1 MSKINYK
8 AFIEDNFDIIDKK
21 GQRVHFILNNIQ
33 NKILEELSGRDIIL
47 KARQEGVSSLILAIF
62 TVDFILLDNS
72 KSICISHEHG
82 MTQKLFDR
90 VKFFIRSFEEKNGFK
105 LPLRYNSRTEMVNE
119 ANNAYF
125 YIGAAGAR
133 EFGRGET
140 LTNVH
145 FSEFAR
151 YPDPEKIYL
160 SASQAGNPKLIVIET
175 TANGIGDFF
184 YQMWCDAQERKNNY
198 KPHFFGWQ
206 HHQEYRLQVPDS
218 WQLNLEEQDLMN
230 RYQLTKE
237 QLAWRR
243 EKMKEFMTE
252 DSFRQ
257 EYPLCVGGK
266 TWISDEGVFRAEDA
280 PNKID
285 NGIQKL
291 FIISTQSGRQLE
303 ATEYHQ
309 IFNGVEYK
317 KVKDLLSGD
326 TIALLP
332 PKFNKKI
339 VKVPINLLLPG
350 VKTEVKIDR
359 DWARFLGIYMGDGS
373 IYGGNG
379 QAYVLSIV
387 CDKKDEAVISEVK
400 RLFQKLF
407 GNYHERIVGS
417 KRGGVEVRVHNKHL
431 KELFLNLGIAYE
443 NSSGKIKRKVC
454 VPDYIVESPSYIIK
468 EFLRGVF
475 ESDGF
480 VGFGQPRIVLF
491 SKHEQF
497 LRDIQYLL
505 LGFNITSTIRIA
517 DKKAGDGHRYTGR
530 ELHLK
535 AAETKKFL
543 KEIGF
548 ISQRKSQRLFS
559 FPRKGWNYNKIEFKD
574 TIKIIQYK
582 GEEKVYN
589 LTTSKGYYS
598 ANGIWTHN
606 SPEEAFI
613 SSGRPV
619 FNTSALQWYREN
631 KEMVC
636 RPLKVGNLVG
646 SKPPV
651 FEEGIEGYLKIWKM
665 PEPEGQYVIGAD
677 PCEGVS
683 QGDFACAQVLDRR
696 RFEQVAVW
704 HGHADPDVF
713 AKELIKLGYF
723 YNTAWIAP
731 ERNNQGI
738 ATILTMRDLY
748 YPSIWMRERVG
759 ELADRLTP
767 ELGWVTDM
775 KTKPLMIADL
785 AEAIRDKNIIIH
797 DEQTVNELFSYQYD
811 EAGHANAAKGAYDD
825 RVTSLAIAVQLYK
838 RVPLDKESE
847 NVITKEEG
855 QEGITGPQDMVQP
868 GMGPEEYF

>member
-1 MSKINYK
+1 MDLSKYQKAIEKYFRIVNKVGDTVDFVLNDIQRRLIN
-8 AFIEDNFDIIDKK
+8 
-21 GQRVHFILNNIQ
+21 
-33 NKILEELSGRDIIL
+33 ELTGRDIIL

-62 TVDFILLDNS
+62 TCDFLWTENS
-72 KSICISHEHG
+72 RSVCISHEAA

-90 VKFFIRSFEEKNGFK
+90 VKFFLKSFEDKSGLK
-105 LPLRYNSRTEMVNE
+105 VPLKYNSRTEIVNQV
-119 ANNAYF
+119 NNAFF
-125 YIGAAGAR
+125 YIGTAGAK

-184 YQMWCDAQERKNNY
+184 YQMWCDAQEKKNNY

-206 HHQEYRLQVPDS
+206 DHKEYRLQVLDS
-218 WQLNLEEQDLMN
+218 WQMNLEEQDLMS
-230 RYQLTKE
+230 RYGLTKE

-243 EKMKEFMTE
+243 EKMKEFTNE
-252 DSFRQ
+252 DFFKQ
-257 EYPLCVGGK
+257 EYPL
-266 TWISDEGVFRAEDA
+266 TW
-280 PNKID
+280 
-285 NGIQKL
+285 Q
-291 FIISTQSGRQLE
+291 E
-303 ATEYHQ
+303 A
-309 IFNGVEYK
+309 
-317 KVKDLLSGD
+317 
-326 TIALLP
+326 
-332 PKFNKKI
+332 
-339 VKVPINLLLPG
+339 
-350 VKTEVKIDR
+350 
-359 DWARFLGIYMGDGS
+359 FL
-373 IYGGNG
+373 
-379 QAYVLSIV
+379 
-387 CDKKDEAVISEVK
+387 
-400 RLFQKLF
+400 
-407 GNYHERIVGS
+407 
-417 KRGGVEVRVHNKHL
+417 
-431 KELFLNLGIAYE
+431 
-443 NSSGKIKRKVC
+443 SSGK
-454 VPDYIVESPSYIIK
+454 
-468 EFLRGVF
+468 
-475 ESDGF
+475 
-480 VGFGQPRIVLF
+480 
-491 SKHEQF
+491 
-497 LRDIQYLL
+497 
-505 LGFNITSTIRIA
+505 
-517 DKKAGDGHRYTGR
+517 
-530 ELHLK
+530 
-535 AAETKKFL
+535 
-543 KEIGF
+543 
-548 ISQRKSQRLFS
+548 
-559 FPRKGWNYNKIEFKD
+559 
-574 TIKIIQYK
+574 
-582 GEEKVYN
+582 
-589 LTTSKGYYS
+589 
-598 ANGIWTHN
+598 
-606 SPEEAFI
+606 
-613 SSGRPV
+613 PV
-619 FNTSALQWYREN
+619 FNTSALQWYKEN

-646 SKPPV
+646 FKPPV

-677 PCEGVS
+677 PCEGVP

-696 RFEQVAVW
+696 KFEQVAVW
-704 HGHADPDVF
+704 HGHADPDIF